1 MDRVKIKEKAK
12 ETIKGKIWTFIAPVL
27 LILVITSLI
36 IGIVNVIF
44 GESSSI
50 ANMIKVIL
58 EIVLL
63 PITIGLTSY
72 YVKIVRGK
80 AFEFSEVFNWY
91 NLFWPIFVL
100 FFLIGLFTT
109 LWSLLF
115 IIPGI
120 ISAISYKMAPY
131 IFVDGEHDG
140 ATCIKKS
147 KELMNGY
154 KADYFVF
161 QLSFLGWIILGMF
174 TLGILYIWLIPYMCA
189 AEVIYYDE
197 LKKVKKIK

>member
-58 EIVLL
+58 EIALL

-80 AFEFSEVFNWY
+80 AFEFSEIFNWY
-91 NLFWPIFVL
+91 NLFWPIFVM

-120 ISAISYKMAPY
+120 IAAISYKMAPY

-154 KADYFVF
+154 KADYFLF

>member
-50 ANMIKVIL
+50 ASILEIIL

-80 AFEFSEVFNWY
+80 AFEFSEIFNWY

-120 ISAISYKMAPY
+120 IAAISYKMAPY

>member
-44 GESSSI
+44 GESSNI

-58 EIVLL
+58 EIALL

-80 AFEFSEVFNWY
+80 AFEFSEIFNWY

-120 ISAISYKMAPY
+120 IAAISYKMAPY
-131 IFVDGEHDG
+131 IFVDGERDG

>member
-58 EIVLL
+58 EIALL

-80 AFEFSEVFNWY
+80 AFEFSEIFNWY

-120 ISAISYKMAPY
+120 IATISYKMAPY

-189 AEVIYYDE
+189 AEVIYYNE